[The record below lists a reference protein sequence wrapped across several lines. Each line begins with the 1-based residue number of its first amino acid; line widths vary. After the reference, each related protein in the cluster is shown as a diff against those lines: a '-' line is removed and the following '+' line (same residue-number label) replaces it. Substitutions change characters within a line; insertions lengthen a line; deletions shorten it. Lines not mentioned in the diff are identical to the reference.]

1 MTRTMVLRVA
11 SLALLLLL
19 VLVGVLATRWSS
31 RLPDMAI
38 YLARSEATTFTLERV
53 HRRSGANGLEA
64 QVTAM
69 VAALAAGP
77 TPEEAARGLSS
88 VVPAGTRVL
97 SARVERGLLTVDLS
111 REVMSGGGS
120 ASMAGRLAQLSYTL
134 TQPAGVEAL
143 ALEVEG
149 GPATLWGGEGLIADW
164 PWRRPAGGELPWW

>member
-31 RLPDMAI
+31 RLPDTSV
-38 YLARSEATTFTLERV
+38 YLTRTESVGFTLERV
-53 HRRSGANGLEA
+53 HRRSGVRGLEA
-64 QVTAM
+64 QVAAM
-69 VAALAAGP
+69 VAALASGP
-77 TPEEAARGLSS
+77 TAEESARGLGS

-97 SARVERGLLTVDLS
+97 SARLERGLLTVDLS

-120 ASMAGRLAQLSYTL
+120 ASMIGRLAQLSYTL

-149 GPATLWGGEGLIADW
+149 RPATLWGGEGLIASW
-164 PWRRPAGGELPWW
+164 PWSRPQSGEMPWW